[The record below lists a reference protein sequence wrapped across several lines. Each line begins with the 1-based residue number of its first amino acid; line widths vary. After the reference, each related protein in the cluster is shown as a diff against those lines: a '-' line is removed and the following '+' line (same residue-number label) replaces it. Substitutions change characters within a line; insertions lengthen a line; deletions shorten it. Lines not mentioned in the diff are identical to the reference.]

1 MISIYILIVWVKS
14 AMEQIRLLAGHGA
27 EPGFMKVQKRRRRGG
42 GYSCLL
48 GHGCVGA
55 CCNIVFYT
63 VYASHTRCLS
73 AFPLEGGVCG
83 AVWCDT
89 DSLAFPPRSLS
100 LSLSVPWKAVSDTC
114 RNFDE
119 RIIVD
124 VIRAY
129 HFGSDFLV
137 EVEIVLDEHTVL
149 RESHDLA
156 LALQVRRTWGGED
169 TRCVVL
175 CVVLCVL

>member
-1 MISIYILIVWVKS
+1 M
-14 AMEQIRLLAGHGA
+14 
-27 EPGFMKVQKRRRRGG
+27 
-42 GYSCLL
+42 
-48 GHGCVGA
+48 
-55 CCNIVFYT
+55 
-63 VYASHTRCLS
+63 
-73 AFPLEGGVCG
+73 
-83 AVWCDT
+83 
-89 DSLAFPPRSLS
+89 
-100 LSLSVPWKAVSDTC
+100 SDTC

-175 CVVLCVL
+175 CVVLYVVLCVVLCVL